1 MIRRIVALP
10 VLVVTWLALLAGVAA
25 AHVEVEAEQALA
37 GATTTVTFSFHHGK
51 DGTATTGLEVLMP
64 PGTTVVDV
72 PAVDGWTSSVDNGT
86 GTVTWT
92 GGPIPDG
99 TEARL
104 PVVLTLPA
112 TPGEVLFKTIQTTE
126 AGELA
131 WIEED
136 DSEAE
141 GRYPAPR
148 LDLAPNPAASTTA
161 PGETTTT
168 TAVAASTSTTERRA
182 GTTLEAEQRDDGNND
197 MAAWLIGSGLVA
209 LVAIGVGGYALK
221 RRSDAAR

>member
-1 MIRRIVALP
+1 MIRRLFALP
-10 VLVVTWLALLAGVAA
+10 ALVLLWLALLTGVAS
-25 AHVEVEAEQALA
+25 AHVDVEAEQALA
-37 GATTTVTFSFHHGK
+37 GATTTLTFSFHHGK
-51 DGTATTGLEVLMP
+51 DGTATTGLEVLLP

-72 PAVDGWTSSVDNGT
+72 PAVEGWQSAVDEAT

-92 GGPIPDG
+92 GGPVPDG

-104 PVVLTLPA
+104 PVVVSLPT

-148 LDLAPNPAASTTA
+148 LTLAPNPAASTTA

-168 TAVAASTSTTERRA
+168 TAEATITTQRRP

-197 MAAWLIGSGLVA
+197 MAPWLIGSGIVA
-209 LVAIGVGGYALK
+209 LVAVAIGGYALK
-221 RRSDAAR
+221 RRSDAAG

>member
-1 MIRRIVALP
+1 
-10 VLVVTWLALLAGVAA
+10 
-25 AHVEVEAEQALA
+25 
-37 GATTTVTFSFHHGK
+37 
-51 DGTATTGLEVLMP
+51 MP
-64 PGTTVVDV
+64 PGTTVVEA
-72 PAVDGWTSSVDNGT
+72 PAVDGWLSSVDEGA

-92 GGPIPDG
+92 GGPVPDG

-104 PVVLTLPA
+104 PVVVTLPA

-136 DSEAE
+136 ESEAE

-148 LDLAPNPAASTTA
+148 LTLAPNPVASTTA

-168 TAVAASTSTTERRA
+168 AAVATTTTTATERRP

-197 MAAWLIGSGLVA
+197 MAPWLIGSGVVA
-209 LVAIGVGGYALK
+209 LVAVGVGGYALK
-221 RRSDAAR
+221 RRTDAGRAG